1 MKKLFPI
8 FMVVFTALL
17 WGETLF
23 EVKDALN
30 NKVLDVSTDGLRIMN
45 QGDTLM
51 VISSNEIR
59 ANISSSKGL
68 SRTFSVTTNA
78 AKGQGIDLMR
88 LTADSTRFWISDS
101 GSGFGVSSLTAAKE
115 KSVATD
121 FLKVSNANTE
131 MREGTVG
138 NRYTDFSPSN
148 MFLGLNAGINTTGV
162 GNVFI
167 GNQAGMNNTVTSQ
180 NTFIGQEAGKY
191 TDAGGNTFVGYGSG
205 WESTGGGNTYYGVHS
220 GAQSGAGQ
228 NNNVF
233 GSYGGM
239 FNTGRDNSI
248 FGRMAGYGVEGV
260 SNYTYNC
267 LFGNSAGN
275 KLTTGGANVMLG
287 SGAGGNTST
296 GYQNVFVGH
305 NAGDANTTGQENVYI
320 GSSSAYSN
328 STGSKNVF
336 IGDGSGYYETGSE
349 RLYIENSY
357 SSSPLIYGEFDND
370 LLRVNGDLNVTGAVT
385 LDSILTVNDVTMLND
400 NPLYLKSSSSYSGL
414 RYREY
419 WGATYVDGP
428 TLFGENGGAL
438 GTANGAIALRWS
450 YYDGNVTVPTGNFT
464 ISAGRLKVPSIY
476 SNTVGLNGRYVKIDS
491 NGNLYSTLSKDG
503 DYPDSEEIQK
513 VKEANAKLE
522 NEIAELRRELSEI
535 KRILIKDEE

>member
-1 MKKLFPI
+1 MRKLFSMI
-8 FMVVFTALL
+8 MLVFMVLL
-17 WGETLF
+17 CSETLF
-23 EVKDALN
+23 EVKDASN
-30 NKVLDVSTDGLRIMN
+30 NKVLDISTDGLRVLN
-45 QGDTLM
+45 GGDTLM
-51 VISSNEIR
+51 VIRTNEIR

-68 SRTFSVTTNA
+68 SRTFSVTTNS
-78 AKGQGIDLMR
+78 AKGSGLDLMR
-88 LTADSTRFWISDS
+88 LTSDSTRFWISDS

-131 MREGTVG
+131 MREGTAG

-167 GNQAGMNNTVTSQ
+167 GNQAGMNNTATSQ
-180 NTFIGQEAGKY
+180 NTIIGQDAGRY
-191 TDAGGNTFVGYGSG
+191 TDAGGNTFMGYGSG
-205 WESTGGGNTYYGVHS
+205 FQATGVGNTFYGVHTGS
-220 GAQSGAGQ
+220 NAGDGQ
-228 NNNVF
+228 YNNVF
-233 GSYGGM
+233 GSYGGTY
-239 FNTGRDNSI
+239 NTGDSNCI
-248 FGRMAGYGVEGV
+248 FGRMAGYGIEGE

-267 LFGNSAGN
+267 LFGSYSGY
-275 KLTTGGANVMLG
+275 KLTTGGANVMIGNG
-287 SGAGGNTST
+287 SGGNTST
-296 GYQNVFVGH
+296 GYQNVFLGH

-320 GSSSAYSN
+320 GSGSAYSN

-370 LLRVNGDLNVTGAVT
+370 LVRINGDLNVTGATTV
-385 LDSILTVNDVTMLND
+385 DSTLTVNDMTMLND
-400 NPLYLKSSSSYSGL
+400 NPLYLKSSSTYSGL

-419 WGATYVDGP
+419 WGATYIDGP

-535 KRILIKDEE
+535 KRILIKNEE